1 MPSLVHPPS
10 GRKPAGNLRIRLE
23 KREEISDIHIH
34 RTFQE
39 RKQSERI
46 KRESVAT
53 GKRTEAGSS
62 IDFRCDVL
70 GDGYLPKL
78 IEQPKLCGAGNWC
91 RQLLG
96 LTAGG

>member
-46 KRESVAT
+46 KRKSVAT

-70 GDGYLPKL
+70 GDGYLPNNPNFAEL
-78 IEQPKLCGAGNWC
+78 GIGAANYSDSRRGVSY
-91 RQLLG
+91 
-96 LTAGG
+96 